1 LLLQTRCERRIAAD
15 ALQICRH
22 GASSLST
29 ALLVPQYFPP
39 SVSPRPLAYARFPPI
54 ILSLLQIVGV
64 SADIKKGDVEK
75 FIKDSKYFDCTFP
88 LAFDPENGVRDSFKA
103 MQGKNGVQTPCLFLF
118 DGAGKCVWTER
129 FSKAANWRSVP
140 TPQQS
145 AEQIRRFLAGEALID
160 NGETEIAAVDEEEA
174 ADLFASVAGDGEW

>member
-1 LLLQTRCERRIAAD
+1 M
-15 ALQICRH
+15 
-22 GASSLST
+22 
-29 ALLVPQYFPP
+29 
-39 SVSPRPLAYARFPPI
+39 
-54 ILSLLQIVGV
+54 GV

>member
-1 LLLQTRCERRIAAD
+1 
-15 ALQICRH
+15 
-22 GASSLST
+22 
-29 ALLVPQYFPP
+29 
-39 SVSPRPLAYARFPPI
+39 
-54 ILSLLQIVGV
+54 VGV
-64 SADIKKGDVEK
+64 SADIKKDDVEK
-75 FIKDSKYFDCTFP
+75 FIKDAKYFDCTFP
-88 LAFDPENGVRDSFKA
+88 LAFDPNNSARDAFKA

-118 DGAGKCVWTER
+118 DATGKCVWTER
-129 FSKAANWRSVP
+129 FSKAANWSSVP